1 MHTTTEALIMQIKPF
16 IAAAG
21 ASACLLLIWPAFAQD
36 TPAATGEPQAEEAQ
50 SAMSDP
56 EAAPAMAEQDAPIR
70 NTRPKLERHR
80 DARACL
86 EAGDNLAIIRCANKY
101 R

>member
-1 MHTTTEALIMQIKPF
+1 MQIKPF

-36 TPAATGEPQAEEAQ
+36 TPAATAESQTGDTQ
-50 SAMSDP
+50 SAMSEP
-56 EAAPAMAEQDAPIR
+56 AAAPMLEKQDAPVR
-70 NTRPKLERHR
+70 NSRPKFERHR

-86 EAGDNLAIIRCANKY
+86 EAGDNSAIIKCANKY